1 MGRRPGW
8 SGSCVAGDGLR
19 CEEEARLL
27 VAVSRSGDAGWKA
40 QTSETGPRGGL
51 AGEQRSP
58 RAEPA
63 VGMRW
68 ELRKS
73 GEASEA
79 AVRTDGA
86 RGAHGAA
93 GMNPT

>member
-1 MGRRPGW
+1 MLDGRRRRLKRVREG
-8 SGSCVAGDGLR
+8 GSR
-19 CEEEARLL
+19 
-27 VAVSRSGDAGWKA
+27 
-40 QTSETGPRGGL
+40 
-51 AGEQRSP
+51 GEQRSP

-68 ELRKS
+68 GLRKS
-73 GEASEA
+73 GGASEA